1 MDALSDDELVARCK
15 AELPYNVNAYRELL
29 RRHEP
34 LVYRSCLK
42 MLGSVQ
48 DAEEA
53 CQDSFLQVFHKISQ
67 FEGRSAFKT
76 WLYRIVYNRC
86 IETRRKDARRN
97 QYHAKLK
104 EEVENEELA
113 NSNPDSHNEITG
125 RVHEVIAK
133 MNGEERRLVTLRYIS
148 GLSIQEISDVLEIG
162 LSATKMRLYR
172 AQERFKEIYNDLDF
186 EGEVQEG

>member
-15 AELPYNVNAYRELL
+15 TELPYNVSAYRELL

-53 CQDSFLQVFHKISQ
+53 CQDSFLQVFHKIVD

-86 IETRRKDARRN
+86 LEARRKAARRN
-97 QYHAKLK
+97 QHHAKMI
-104 EEVENEELA
+104 EEVEHQKLTN
-113 NSNPDSHNEITG
+113 NKTSHDEVTG
-125 RVHEVIAK
+125 KVNEVISQ
-133 MNGEERRLVTLRYIS
+133 MNGEESRLVTLRYVS
-148 GLSIQEISDVLEIG
+148 GLSIQEIADVLDIG
-162 LSATKMRLYR
+162 LSAAKMRLYR
-172 AQERFKEIYNDLDF
+172 AQERFKEIYTELDN
-186 EGEVQEG
+186 EKEERIK

>member
-15 AELPYNVNAYRELL
+15 TELPYNVSAYRELL

-53 CQDSFLQVFHKISQ
+53 CQDSFLQVFHKIVD

-86 IETRRKDARRN
+86 LEARRKAARRN
-97 QYHAKLK
+97 QHHAKMI
-104 EEVENEELA
+104 EEVEHQKLTN
-113 NSNPDSHNEITG
+113 NKTSHDEVTG
-125 RVHEVIAK
+125 KVNEVISQ
-133 MNGEERRLVTLRYIS
+133 MNGEESRLVTLRYVS
-148 GLSIQEISDVLEIG
+148 GLSIQEIADVLDIG
-162 LSATKMRLYR
+162 LSAAKMRLYR
-172 AQERFKEIYNDLDF
+172 AQERFKEIYSELDNDK
-186 EGEVQEG
+186 EERIK

>member
-104 EEVENEELA
+104 EQVENEELA
-113 NSNPDSHNEITG
+113 NSNTDSHNEITG

-172 AQERFKEIYNDLDF
+172 AQERFKEIYNDLGF

>member
-1 MDALSDDELVARCK
+1 VDALSDDELVARCK